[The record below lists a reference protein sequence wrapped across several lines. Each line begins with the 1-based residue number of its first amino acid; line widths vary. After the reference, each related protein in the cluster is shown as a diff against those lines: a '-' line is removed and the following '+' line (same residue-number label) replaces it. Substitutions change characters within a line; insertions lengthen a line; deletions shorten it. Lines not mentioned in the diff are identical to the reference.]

1 MPSVPSG
8 GKDSDSI
15 LKGHFHAQM
24 QASLFNGEDATSKI
38 LAFKTKAP
46 KPAEAHTNN
55 LRVLYSSN
63 KETSAAAVAAAAAAK
78 RAFRHISTKADR
90 ILDAPGLVDDYYLN
104 LMEWG
109 PHNLL
114 AIALGSTVYLWNGD
128 SGDCTPLFTSAAE
141 NDQITSVSWMQDG
154 SHLAVGTAHNNDVQM
169 WNVANQ
175 KQVRSLKGH
184 SARVGSLAWNQH
196 ILSSGSKDASI
207 FHHDVRMPAHHV
219 ATLVGHTQ
227 EVCGLKWS
235 PDGTQLA
242 SGGND
247 NTCAIWDVQHATPK
261 YTFTESCA
269 AVKALAWC
277 PWQRNLLATGSGTAD
292 RHMRFYN
299 TAQGTL
305 LNSIDTQSQVCGL
318 VWSKTEKEILSAHG
332 FKQNQLTLWKYP
344 TCAKMADLVGHQS
357 RVLHTAISPDGTTV
371 VSAAA
376 DETLRF
382 WKCWDSNKS
391 AATTGGSMA
400 AGSSVT
406 VSTKNGKIEMPSTIS
421 SSRFI
426 R

>member
-1 MPSVPSG
+1 
-8 GKDSDSI
+8 
-15 LKGHFHAQM
+15 
-24 QASLFNGEDATSKI
+24 

-46 KPAEAHTNN
+46 RPASSFSGSADAHTNG

-63 KETSAAAVAAAAAAK
+63 KDCSAASLAASAAAK
-78 RAFRHISTKADR
+78 RAFRHVATAPER
-90 ILDAPGLVDDYYLN
+90 TLDAPGLTDDYYLN
-104 LMEWG
+104 LLEWG
-109 PHNLL
+109 PQNLL
-114 AIALGSTVYLWNGD
+114 AIALGKSVYLWNAD
-128 SGDCTPLFTSAAE
+128 SGVSELLCESAVEGDLVTSL
-141 NDQITSVSWMQDG
+141 SWMQDG
-154 SHLAVGTAHNNDVQM
+154 SHLAVATAHNNDVQM
-169 WNVANQ
+169 WNVAAG
-175 KQVRSLKGH
+175 KQVRSMKGH
-184 SARVGSLAWNQH
+184 AARVGSLAWNQH

-247 NTCAIWDVQHATPK
+247 NLCAIWDVSRSTPK
-261 YTFTESCA
+261 YTFTDSIA

-277 PWQRNLLATGSGTAD
+277 PWQKNLLATGSGTAD

-299 TAQGTL
+299 TSSGVL
-305 LNSIDTQSQVCGL
+305 LNSVDTQSQVCSL
-318 VWSKTEKEILSAHG
+318 QWSKTDKEILSSHG
-332 FKQNQLTLWKYP
+332 FRQNQLTLWKYP
-344 TCAKMADLVGHQS
+344 TLARVADLTGHQA
-357 RVLHTAISPDGTTV
+357 RVLHTAVSPDGTTV

-382 WKCWDSNKS
+382 WKVWDAPQPASTS
-391 AATTGGSMA
+391 SVG
-400 AGSSVT
+400 AGSTLLSKKVEGT
-406 VSTKNGKIEMPSTIS
+406 SSSLS